1 MERELNYSEPD
12 TSWDNLNNNSNN
24 NGTWN
29 GFLQLCSRNSG
40 ADSVLI
46 SQRHR
51 RLNSGKSGAESPEE
65 KFKVFSSNPALTNS
79 TSFSPLTMALPRG
92 HLWGRDFP
100 RSLLKAPPGRSD
112 YLTICQ
118 KGGLQNLWH
127 FWIATVFCHRKEKAN
142 HFFQQTTPSVS
153 CTDYYEIAKDH
164 TLGFLC
170 FHSF

>member
-1 MERELNYSEPD
+1 MAWCFLGK
-12 TSWDNLNNNSNN
+12 LKVNNNNNN
-24 NGTWN
+24 NGIWRE
-29 GFLQLCSRNSG
+29 FLWLHLRNSRP
-40 ADSVLI
+40 DQTLI
-46 SQRHR
+46 SQRGVWTLGIR
-51 RLNSGKSGAESPEE
+51 SGFLWRKIQSFLSPCSHWLYKSLPVDNGSAPR
-65 KFKVFSSNPALTNS
+65 
-79 TSFSPLTMALPRG
+79 TSLG
-92 HLWGRDFP
+92 GGRDFP

>member
-1 MERELNYSEPD
+1 MECGDGFS
-12 TSWDNLNNNSNN
+12 
-24 NGTWN
+24 GCTWETQGQALCPLVKKASKGWEIGSKCPWRKIRCLLPPHSYRLHKSLPVDN
-29 GFLQLCSRNSG
+29 GF
-40 ADSVLI
+40 A
-46 SQRHR
+46 
-51 RLNSGKSGAESPEE
+51 P
-65 KFKVFSSNPALTNS
+65 
-79 TSFSPLTMALPRG
+79 G

-118 KGGLQNLWH
+118 KGGLQNPWH

>member
-1 MERELNYSEPD
+1 MEYEESF
-12 TSWDNLNNNSNN
+12 S
-24 NGTWN
+24 GCTWETQ
-29 GFLQLCSRNSG
+29 GQIRRLLVKEAFEHWESG
-40 ADSVLI
+40 ADS
-46 SQRHR
+46 S
-51 RLNSGKSGAESPEE
+51 EE
-65 KFKVFSSNPALTNS
+65 KSSLSFHPALTDC
-79 TSFSPLTMALPRG
+79 TSLSQLTMALPRG
-92 HLWGRDFP
+92 HLWGGGRDFP